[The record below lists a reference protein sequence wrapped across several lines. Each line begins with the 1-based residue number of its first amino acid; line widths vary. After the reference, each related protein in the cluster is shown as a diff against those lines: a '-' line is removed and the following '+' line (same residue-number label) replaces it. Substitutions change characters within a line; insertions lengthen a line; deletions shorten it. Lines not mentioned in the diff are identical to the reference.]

1 MSKKKTPCHRGS
13 VYKLIYFLIIGGNM
27 TGKTS
32 EQWSA
37 ISKVSIFLIAGL
49 VIVFFPM
56 DTAAQGLRLKKE
68 ISVPRGSGEGLLMQ
82 VPFIRERQINRSTGL
97 AYGSL
102 NNANN
107 SNYYDFENDGIPE
120 IIFIH
125 TDYYDTKIEIYDGA
139 TYNLKYTIVV
149 DSAKVNPM
157 DGFGNTSVGFLDVD
171 GDGSRELVGEFAYPF
186 PSPYSGGYSCLL
198 FIDVKTGK
206 IEYSIQG
213 YSLPVYPD
221 GYDGYAFYDID
232 HDSYPEVLCRWHD
245 TTQLRLRIYGN
256 GSSMVQPSIS
266 PLNKKTF
273 IAPSNFPNPFSN
285 GTRIEYY
292 VPSPE
297 NTVLTIYNSEGRII
311 RTLVNKKHL
320 MGEYSI
326 VWDGKNGAGQIMGA
340 GQYYYQLKIGDF
352 VSTKRMIS
360 LK

>member
-1 MSKKKTPCHRGS
+1 
-13 VYKLIYFLIIGGNM
+13 M
-27 TGKTS
+27 TGKTT
-32 EQWSA
+32 EQRSA
-37 ISKVSIFLIAGL
+37 ISKFSLFLIAGL

-56 DTAAQGLRLKKE
+56 DTAAQGLRLEKE
-68 ISVPRGSGEGLLMQ
+68 IVVARNANEYLQMQ
-82 VPFIRERQINRSTGL
+82 LPFIRERGISTGTGMV
-97 AYGSL
+97 YGSL

-120 IIFIH
+120 IVFIH
-125 TDYYDTKIEIYDGA
+125 RGNNDTKIEIYDGA
-139 TYNLKYTIVV
+139 ACSLKFSIFV
-149 DSAKVNPM
+149 DSATVNTI

-171 GDGSRELVGEFAYPF
+171 GDGVRELVGEFTYTVHDPIGSF
-186 PSPYSGGYSCLL
+186 GSSNRLL
-198 FIDVKTGK
+198 FMDVGTGK
-206 IEYSIQG
+206 IKYAIQG
-213 YSLPVYPD
+213 YSRSSLAYYPD

-256 GSSMVQPSIS
+256 GSSKAQPSLS
-266 PLNKKTF
+266 PLNKKAL
-273 IAPSNFPNPFSN
+273 IGPSNFPNPFSN

-297 NTVLTIYNSEGRII
+297 NTVLTIFNSEGRII

-352 VSTKRMIS
+352 VSIKRMIS